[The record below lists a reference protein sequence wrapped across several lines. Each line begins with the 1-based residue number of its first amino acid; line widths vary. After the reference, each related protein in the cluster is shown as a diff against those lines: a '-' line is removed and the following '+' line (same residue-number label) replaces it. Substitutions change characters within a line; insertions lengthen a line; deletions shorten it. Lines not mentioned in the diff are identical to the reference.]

1 MAKGNDIQVTANS
14 VSLISAG
21 TEIRGEIDCGGDLRI
36 DGTVVGSL
44 SVRGKVVIG
53 ESGRVEG
60 ELQCKNGDVSGYL
73 NGKIQVAELLNLKS
87 TAKMFADVTTQRLG
101 IEPGAVFTGSCQ
113 MGEPNTPAASY
124 EGQAEK

>member
-1 MAKGNDIQVTANS
+1 MAKGNDVQITANT

-60 ELQCKNGDVSGYL
+60 ELQCKNGDISGYL
-73 NGKIQVAELLNLKS
+73 KGKIQVAELLSLKS
-87 TAKMFADVTTQRLG
+87 TAKLFAEMRTQRLG
-101 IEPGAVFTGSCQ
+101 IEPGAIFTGSCQ
-113 MGEPNTPAASY
+113 MGEPSNAAPTR
-124 EGQAEK
+124 EQQTEK

>member
-1 MAKGNDIQVTANS
+1 MAKGNDVQITANT

-60 ELQCKNGDVSGYL
+60 ELQCKNGDISGYL
-73 NGKIQVAELLNLKS
+73 KGKIQVAELLSLKS
-87 TAKMFADVTTQRLG
+87 TAKLFAEMRTQRLG
-101 IEPGAVFTGSCQ
+101 IEPGAIFTGSCQ
-113 MGEPNTPAASY
+113 MGEPSNAAPIR
-124 EGQAEK
+124 EQQTEK

>member
-1 MAKGNDIQVTANS
+1 MAKSNEIQVTANT

-36 DGTVVGSL
+36 DGSVVGSL

-60 ELQCKNGDVSGYL
+60 EVQCKNGDISGYL
-73 NGKIQVAELLNLKS
+73 NGKIQVAELLSLKS
-87 TAKMFADVTTQRLG
+87 TAKLFADVKTQRLG
-101 IEPGAVFTGSCQ
+101 IEPGATFTGTCQ
-113 MGEPNTPAASY
+113 MGEPNTNTPPR
-124 EGQAEK
+124 EKQPEK